1 MKATNRE
8 RPNGRFSALAF
19 SFQKEREPMIPGQP
33 SEFAESAALPVR
45 RTLRVARLATLIA
58 GLSMA
63 TGAAFSQVQ
72 PWNLPYIRPANYNYS
87 ALYADDLNTYIASN
101 PYFFKD
107 RLKNAWT
114 YWKANFMMSS
124 GLVNHRRL
132 EGTSVIGTNEAVSEG
147 QGYGMLLSVLMND
160 QPTFNKIFE
169 AANSQL
175 WDGGKKSYK
184 WVLNGSSGA
193 ATDADLDIGLALVF
207 ADELVKAKAWQTYS
221 GSVSYNT
228 RAMDIIRSIK
238 NNMTSQNYLLPGDT
252 WGGEGINNQN
262 PSYFATAW
270 LKIFNKYQSEVDF
283 TAVIDNC
290 YAVLAKT
297 PKYSLGQAPDWCNMS
312 GQQASQASGK
322 PEQGLGMLSD
332 GIRTPYRIGLDAI
345 WFKDA
350 RAIAYC
356 KNTAK
361 TLTEINNANITLL
374 AAQMAQYKKD
384 GTPVLETKGSFD
396 NMTMWMTA
404 VIGSGDP
411 VYAKAGTKSL
421 LFSRIIGTLNTYL
434 GTNELRDDV
443 FYYKQSIAML
453 GFAAIG
459 GQFPNLQADT
469 KTVVSI
475 HLTPKAGATG
485 NRSVSALN
493 WGSSG
498 WFTPGGTS
506 GLEPFRDAMGR
517 AVLLTPTSGS
527 NR

>member
-1 MKATNRE
+1 
-8 RPNGRFSALAF
+8 
-19 SFQKEREPMIPGQP
+19 
-33 SEFAESAALPVR
+33 
-45 RTLRVARLATLIA
+45 VARLASILGGLLMAA
-58 GLSMA
+58 GV
-63 TGAAFSQVQ
+63 GHSQVQ
-72 PWNLPYIRPANYNYS
+72 PWNLPYVRPANYDYS
-87 ALYADDLNTYIASN
+87 ALYADDLNTYLKSK
-101 PYFFKD
+101 PYFFRD
-107 RLKNAWT
+107 RLKTAWT
-114 YWKANFMMSS
+114 YWKANFMMST

-132 EGTSVIGTNEAVSEG
+132 EGTTIIGTNEAVSEG
-147 QGYGMLLSVLMND
+147 QGYGMLISVLMND

-221 GSVSYNT
+221 GSVSYNA
-228 RAMDIIRSIK
+228 RAMDVIRSIK
-238 NNMTSQNYLLPGDT
+238 NNMTKQNFLLPGDT
-252 WGGEGINNQN
+252 WGDDGINNQN

-297 PKYSLGQAPDWCNMS
+297 PKYNLGQAPDWCNS
-312 GQQASQASGK
+312 NGQQASQAGSK

-332 GIRTPYRIGLDAI
+332 GIRTPYRIGMDAI

-356 KNTAK
+356 KNTSK
-361 TLTEINNANITLL
+361 TLTEVNNANATLL

-384 GTPVLETKGSFD
+384 GTAVLETKGSFD

-404 VIGSGDP
+404 ILGSGDP
-411 VYAKAGTKSL
+411 VYSKAGTKSL
-421 LFSRIIGTLNTYL
+421 LFTRIIGTLDTYL

-443 FYYKQSIAML
+443 FYYKQSIAIL

-459 GQFPNLQADT
+459 GQFPNLLGDT
-469 KTVVSI
+469 KTVVGI
-475 HLTPKAGATG
+475 HLAPKAGSTG
-485 NRSVSALN
+485 NRTESALQ
-493 WGSSG
+493 WGASG
-498 WFTPGGTS
+498 WFTPS
-506 GLEPFRDAMGR
+506 GATGSQSLRDAMGR
-517 AVLLTPTSGS
+517 TVLLTP
-527 NR
+527 

>member
-1 MKATNRE
+1 
-8 RPNGRFSALAF
+8 
-19 SFQKEREPMIPGQP
+19 MIPGRFRKNSQGGTTP
-33 SEFAESAALPVR
+33 AQRISW
-45 RTLRVARLATLIA
+45 VARAATVFA
-58 GLSMA
+58 GVTVA
-63 TGAAFSQVQ
+63 AGTAFSQAQ
-72 PWNLPYIRPANYNYS
+72 PWNLPYVRPANYNYS
-87 ALYADDLNTYIASN
+87 ALYADDLNTYLSTTPN
-101 PYFFKD
+101 FFKD
-107 RLKNAWT
+107 RLKTAWT

-132 EGTSVIGTNEAVSEG
+132 EGTTVIGTNEAVSEG

-184 WVLNGSSGA
+184 WVLNGSQGA

-207 ADELVKAKAWQTYS
+207 ADELVKAKLWQTYS
-221 GSVSYNT
+221 GSVSYNG
-228 RAMDIIRSIK
+228 RAMDVIRSIK
-238 NNMTSQNYLLPGDT
+238 NNMTSNNYLLPGDT

-297 PKYSLGQAPDWCNMS
+297 PRYSSGQAPDWCNS
-312 GQQASQASGK
+312 NGQQASQAGSK
-322 PEQGLGMLSD
+322 PESGLGMLSD

-350 RAIAYC
+350 RAITYC

-361 TLTEINNANITLL
+361 TLTEINNANALLL

-384 GTPVLETKGSFD
+384 GTAVTETKGSFD
-396 NMTMWMTA
+396 NMCMWMTA
-404 VIGSGDP
+404 IIGSGDP
-411 VYAKAGTKSL
+411 TYTKAGTKSL
-421 LFSRIIGTLNTYL
+421 LFTRIIGTLNTYL

-469 KTVVSI
+469 KTAVGI
-475 HLTPKAGATG
+475 RLAPKAAASGERSGSALQFGATG
-485 NRSVSALN
+485 WYAPSAI
-493 WGSSG
+493 
-498 WFTPGGTS
+498 PGVQ
-506 GLEPFRDAMGR
+506 PVRDAMGR
-517 AVLLTPTSGS
+517 AILLMP
-527 NR
+527 

>member
-1 MKATNRE
+1 
-8 RPNGRFSALAF
+8 
-19 SFQKEREPMIPGQP
+19 MIPGQTR
-33 SEFAESAALPVR
+33 EFTPRGTTPAR
-45 RTLRVARLATLIA
+45 RTLRVARLATVLGGLFIA
-58 GLSMA
+58 A
-63 TGAAFSQVQ
+63 GAVHSQVQ
-72 PWNLPYIRPANYNYS
+72 PWNLPYVRPANYNYS
-87 ALYADDLNTYIASN
+87 ALYSDDLNTYISAQK
-101 PYFFKD
+101 PYFFRD
-107 RLKNAWT
+107 RLKTAWT

-132 EGTSVIGTNEAVSEG
+132 DGTTVIGTNEAVSEG

-207 ADELVKAKAWQTYS
+207 ADELVKAHVWQTYS
-221 GSVSYNT
+221 GSVTYNA
-228 RAMDIIRSIK
+228 RAMDIIRTIK

-252 WGGEGINNQN
+252 WGGDGVNNLN
-262 PSYFATAW
+262 PSYFATGW
-270 LKIFNKYQSEVDF
+270 LKVFDAYQKEVDF

-290 YAVLAKT
+290 YAVLAKM
-297 PKYSLGQAPDWCNMS
+297 PRYSSGQAPDWCTSS
-312 GQQASQASGK
+312 GGQASQAGSK

-332 GIRTPYRIGLDAI
+332 GIRTPYRIGMDAI

-361 TLTEINNANITLL
+361 TLTEINNTNANML

-384 GTPVLETKGSFD
+384 GTAVLETKGSFD
-396 NMTMWMTA
+396 NMCMWMTA
-404 VIGSGDP
+404 ILGSGDP
-411 VYAKAGTKSL
+411 TYTKAGTKSI
-421 LFSRIIGTLNTYL
+421 LFTRIIGTLDTYL

-459 GQFPNLQADT
+459 GQFPNIQADT
-469 KTVVSI
+469 KTAVSI
-475 HLTPKAGATG
+475 RLAPKAGSTG
-485 NRSVSALN
+485 NRAESALQ
-493 WGSSG
+493 WGASG
-498 WFTPGGTS
+498 WFAPADANS
-506 GLEPFRDAMGR
+506 LQPFRDAMGR
-517 AVLLTPTSGS
+517 AVLLAP
-527 NR
+527 